1 MFMPDF
7 GNPVTKI
14 DYTTTCNECDSSHI
28 ISDHAHGE
36 LVCADCGLVLQEK
49 IIDQSKDW
57 RAFDAQSEAAKA
69 HAGSPMNILIHD
81 RGLSTEIAHGYRDH
95 SGRLIARQN
104 RLAILRMRKWQYR
117 TRTRNTA
124 ERNLMMALKQLNTI
138 SSRLDLPTNVR
149 DDAAVIYR
157 KAVDKNLIRGRNT
170 ESLVAASLYASC
182 RKAWV
187 PRTLQ
192 EIADETNLPSA
203 QAKRKVAKAY
213 RFLLRVM
220 NLQTAP
226 PSPFDYIPRY
236 SNELELD
243 SEVRDKTIEILRMAS
258 DVGITVGKS
267 PLSTV
272 AGAIYL
278 AGKLCGKRKRQHD
291 LVRVIGITEVSI
303 RNRYREMEE
312 RLDMDI
318 LIPT

>member
-1 MFMPDF
+1 MPEF
-7 GNPVTKI
+7 GNTL
-14 DYTTTCNECDSSHI
+14 DQLEYTTSCTECSSSHI
-28 ISDHAHGE
+28 VNDHAHGE
-36 LVCADCGLVLQEK
+36 LVCADCGLVIEES

-57 RAFDAQSEAAKA
+57 RSFDAITEQKRA

-81 RGLSTEIAHGYRDH
+81 RGLSTEISYGSRDH
-95 SGRLIARQN
+95 NGNLISRQN

-117 TRTRNTA
+117 TRARNTA

-138 SSRLDLPTNVR
+138 SSRLDLPANVR
-149 DDAAVIYR
+149 DDAAIIYR

-192 EIADETNLPSA
+192 EISAQTNLPVA
-203 QAKRKVAKAY
+203 NAKRKVAKAY

-220 NLQTAP
+220 DLQTAP
-226 PSPFDYIPRY
+226 PSPMDYFPRY

-243 SEVRDKTIEILRMAS
+243 SEVREKTVEILKMSS
-258 DVGITVGKS
+258 DIGITVGKS

-278 AGKLCGKRKRQHD
+278 AGKICGKRKKQHD
-291 LVRVIGITEVSI
+291 IVRVIGITEVSI
-303 RNRYREMEE
+303 RNRYREMEDL
-312 RLDMDI
+312 LDLQTIM
-318 LIPT
+318 T

>member
-1 MFMPDF
+1 MFMQEF
-7 GNPVTKI
+7 GNPL
-14 DYTTTCNECDSSHI
+14 DQLEYTTSCTECSSSHI
-28 ISDHAHGE
+28 VNDHAHGE
-36 LVCADCGLVLQEK
+36 LVCADCGLVIEDR

-57 RAFDAQSEAAKA
+57 RAFDSLSEKKLA
-69 HAGSPMNILIHD
+69 HAGSPMNVRIHD
-81 RGLSTEIAHGYRDH
+81 RGLSTEISYGSRDYNGNII
-95 SGRLIARQN
+95 SRQN
-104 RLAILRMRKWQYR
+104 RLAVLRMRKWQYR
-117 TRTRNTA
+117 TRARNTA

-138 SSRLDLPTNVR
+138 SSRLDLPANVR
-149 DDAAVIYR
+149 DDAAIIYR

-192 EIADETNLPSA
+192 EISSQTNLPVA
-203 QAKRKVAKAY
+203 NAKRKVAKAY

-220 NLQTAP
+220 DLQTAP
-226 PSPFDYIPRY
+226 PTPMDYFPRY

-243 SEVRDKTIEILRMAS
+243 SEVREKTIEILKMSS
-258 DVGITVGKS
+258 DIGITVGKS

-278 AGKLCGKRKRQHD
+278 AGKICGKRKKQHD
-291 LVRVIGITEVSI
+291 IVRVIGITEVSI

-312 RLDMDI
+312 LLDLHI
-318 LIPT
+318 SA

>member
-1 MFMPDF
+1 MPDF

>member
-1 MFMPDF
+1 MFMREF
-7 GNPVTKI
+7 GNLKNLV
-14 DYTTTCNECDSSHI
+14 DYTTSCTECNSNHV

-49 IIDQSKDW
+49 IIDHSKDW
-57 RAFDAQSEAAKA
+57 RAFDSITEEKRA
-69 HAGSPMNILIHD
+69 HAGSPMNVLIHD
-81 RGLSTEIAHGYRDH
+81 RGLSTEIIGYRDYT
-95 SGRLIARQN
+95 GKTIARRN

-117 TRTRNTA
+117 TRARNTA

-138 SSRLDLPTNVR
+138 SSRLDLPSNVR
-149 DDAAVIYR
+149 DDAAIIYR

-192 EIADETNLPSA
+192 EISDQTNLPRA
-203 QAKRKVAKAY
+203 KAKRKVAKAY

-236 SNELELD
+236 SDELNLD
-243 SEVRDKTIEILRMAS
+243 NDVREKTIEILKMSS
-258 DVGITVGKS
+258 DLGISVGKS
-267 PLSTV
+267 PLSLV

-278 AGKLCGKRKRQHD
+278 AGKVCGKRKRQHD

-312 RLDMDI
+312 RLN
-318 LIPT
+318 LVIPVDT

>member
-1 MFMPDF
+1 MPEF
-7 GNPVTKI
+7 GNLDQKI
-14 DYTTTCNECDSSHI
+14 DYTTVCTECDSSHI
-28 ISDHAHGE
+28 ISDHVHGE
-36 LVCADCGLVLQEK
+36 LVCSDCGLVLQEN
-49 IIDQSKDW
+49 IIDHSKDW
-57 RAFDAQSEAAKA
+57 RSFDAQSEAAKA
-69 HAGSPMNILIHD
+69 HAGSPMNVRIHD
-81 RGLSTEIAHGYRDH
+81 RGLSTEIATGYRDH

-124 ERNLMMALKQLNTI
+124 ERNLMMALNQLNTI
-138 SSRLDLPTNVR
+138 SSRLDLPSNVR
-149 DDAAVIYR
+149 DDAAIIYR
-157 KAVDKNLIRGRNT
+157 KAVDRNLIRGRNT

-192 EIADETNLPSA
+192 EIANETNLPGG

-236 SNELELD
+236 SNELNLD
-243 SEVRDKTIEILRMAS
+243 TDVRDKTIEILKLAS
-258 DVGITVGKS
+258 DIGITVGKS

-278 AGKLCGKRKRQHD
+278 AGKICGKRKRQHD
-291 LVRVIGITEVSI
+291 IVRVIGITEVSI

-312 RLDMDI
+312 RLD
-318 LIPT
+318 LHIPPET

>member
-1 MFMPDF
+1 MPDF

-258 DVGITVGKS
+258 DVGNTVGKS
-267 PLSTV
+267 PLRTV